1 MDEFNNENNI
11 PENEEQKNS
20 YDAFNSVFNDQ
31 NEPTKKED
39 NEWNRSVY
47 YGVEPPRKRK
57 KNVGTIAIIV
67 SSFIIFAMLTTIGYG
82 MLKDTN
88 KSLIG
93 GNNENSNSSG
103 SNINFTQY
111 EKPEGAEEVKQN
123 ADGSYNPADLYALS
137 SPSVVGVLKYASGY
151 ISATGQGSG
160 VIISA
165 DGYIVTNAHVVSGA
179 DAVSVVLAGDDEE
192 IEATVI
198 GSDDRSDIAIL
209 KINKNDLPFVKF
221 GNSDTVN
228 VGEMVGAIGNPGGL
242 YLKNSLTVGYVSGI
256 DREVTV
262 DNYTMTYIQTDAAI
276 NPGNSGGALFNM
288 FGQLIGINSA
298 KISDEQYEGIGF
310 AIPINNAVPI
320 IESIIENGYVKGRV
334 RIGLSLQEINEV
346 ASRFNGIPEGL
357 YIYSID
363 KTCDA
368 YGKLQRG
375 DIITEF
381 DGKEVS
387 TVSALYAILDKHS
400 PGDTVSLKV
409 YRTNRN
415 QGYYTDISV
424 KLSEDTG
431 ETYFE

>member
-31 NEPTKKED
+31 KEPTKKED

-179 DAVSVVLAGDDEE
+179 DAVSVVLAGDNEE

-198 GSDDRSDIAIL
+198 GSDDRSDIAVL

-310 AIPINNAVPI
+310 AIPINKAVPI

-334 RIGLSLQEINEV
+334 RIGLSLREINEV

-431 ETYFE
+431 ETHFE

>member
-111 EKPEGAEEVKQN
+111 EKPEGAENVKQN

-198 GSDDRSDIAIL
+198 GSDDRSDIAVL

-431 ETYFE
+431 ETHFE

>member
-31 NEPTKKED
+31 KEPTKKED

-431 ETYFE
+431 ETHFE